1 MSHKSQELLYRYY
14 AGRLSRSF
22 EDSSFSATIT
32 LKVLEKL
39 GRNSRDG
46 YIVNDGD
53 GDFTIKHTHDGNL
66 WGDTHTLKKN
76 EVYSL
81 WKIDI
86 HSIIITHSG
95 TDSAYR
101 VMVI

>member
-1 MSHKSQELLYRYY
+1 MSIFSDEILHKVY
-14 AGRLSRSF
+14 AARLSRAF
-22 EDSSFSATIT
+22 EDTSFSATIT
-32 LKVLEKL
+32 LKVRRAL

-46 YIVNDGD
+46 YIINDGA
-53 GDFTIKHTHDGNL
+53 GDFTVKHSPDGNL
-66 WGDTHTLKKN
+66 WGDEHTLKKN

-81 WKIDI
+81 RKLDI

>member
-1 MSHKSQELLYRYY
+1 MELLHRFY
-14 AGRLSRSF
+14 AARLSRTF
-22 EDSSFSATIT
+22 EDATFTATAT
-32 LKVLEKL
+32 LKVLKAL

-46 YIVNDGD
+46 YIVNDGA
-53 GDFTIKHTHDGNL
+53 GDFTVKFSPDGNL
-66 WGDTHTLKKN
+66 WGDAHTIKKN
-76 EVYSL
+76 EVFDL
-81 WKIDI
+81 GKIDI